1 MFLNIS
7 IAYCSRYDFWYNVL
21 IFTMYWRKN
30 NDRVYK
36 LFWSKR
42 WITFFFIFT
51 LQCFWNQCNQNFSP
65 CESLHYNVNQI
76 LYCTDL
82 RQMIDLCFFWHF
94 YANHCQIIYINLVVQ
109 WRTCNSALLI
119 FHIPMIYVPLYRSLW
134 GIIMSINQ
142 ALTSEMIYNLRNVL
156 CFG

>member
-1 MFLNIS
+1 MLSLWLLIQCFNFHYVLTQKQWQSIQTILIQTLN
-7 IAYCSRYDFWYNVL
+7 YF
-21 IFTMYWRKN
+21 
-30 NDRVYK
+30 
-36 LFWSKR
+36 
-42 WITFFFIFT
+42 FFFIFT
-51 LQCFWNQCNQNFSP
+51 LQCFWNQCNQKFSP

-109 WRTCNSALLI
+109 WRTCSSALRL
-119 FHIPMIYVPLYRSLW
+119 FYIPMIYVPLYRSLW